1 MIQVIK
7 IVVLFLIVLISCAGF
22 GGEFGVMQGMV
33 EEHNKVR
40 EKVGSPGLV
49 WSNELEQYAQQWAN
63 HLAGDKRCAMQHR
76 PNSGEHKQR
85 YGENLYWASPI
96 RWSSGTRGEQQV
108 TPAQVVQSWAGEEAD
123 YFYSTNS
130 CKSGKVCGHFTQVV
144 WKQTRSVGCGRA
156 VCPDKSHIW
165 VCNYDPPGNLLGQ
178 KPY

>member
-63 HLAGDKRCAMQHR
+63 HLAGDKR
-76 PNSGEHKQR
+76 
-85 YGENLYWASPI
+85 
-96 RWSSGTRGEQQV
+96 WSSGTRGEQQV
-108 TPAQVVQSWAGEEAD
+108 SPAQVVQSWAGEEAD

-144 WKQTRSVGCGRA
+144 WKQTKSVGCGRA